1 MPQRRVCG
9 PDRTNG
15 DAENPPHALTGRP
28 IAATILGIMT
38 KALILASSSRYRR
51 ELLDRLGIAY
61 SCVSPDIDESALP
74 GETPQDTALRLSE
87 QKARAVWDAN
97 PGAVVIGSDQV
108 ADLNG
113 VKLGKPHTRE
123 NAIRQLR
130 SMQGREVVFTTALC
144 VIDAEG
150 RVEKLKSQTTIRMRE
165 LSDEAIE
172 AYVDREKPF
181 DCAGAAKI
189 ERLGIAL
196 MANVTSDDPTSLI
209 GLPLM
214 ALTTLLTRAGV
225 EVLPG
230 LRA

>member
-1 MPQRRVCG
+1 
-9 PDRTNG
+9 
-15 DAENPPHALTGRP
+15 
-28 IAATILGIMT
+28 MT
-38 KALILASSSRYRR
+38 KALILASTGLEALTPASGPRYRR

-61 SCVSPDIDESALP
+61 TCESPDIDESSLP
-74 GETPQDTALRLSE
+74 GETPQDTAMRLSE
-87 QKARAVWDAN
+87 MKARAIWDKH
-97 PGAVVIGSDQV
+97 PGAVVIGSDQL
-108 ADLNG
+108 ADL
-113 VKLGKPHTRE
+113 KPHTHE
-123 NAIRQLR
+123 NAVRQLK
-130 SMQGREVVFTTALC
+130 SMQGHDVVFTTALC

-150 RVEKLKSQTTIRMRE
+150 RAERVKSQTTIRMRT

-172 AYVDREKPF
+172 AYVEREKPF

-196 MANVTSDDPTSLI
+196 MESVKSDDPTSLI

-230 LRA
+230 LDA

>member
-1 MPQRRVCG
+1 
-9 PDRTNG
+9 
-15 DAENPPHALTGRP
+15 
-28 IAATILGIMT
+28 MT

-61 SCVSPDIDESALP
+61 TCESPDIDESSLP
-74 GETPQDTALRLSE
+74 GETPQDTAMRLSE
-87 QKARAVWDAN
+87 MKARAIWDKH

-113 VKLGKPHTRE
+113 VKLGKPHTHE
-123 NAIRQLR
+123 NAVRQLK
-130 SMQGREVVFTTALC
+130 SMQGHDVVFTTALC

-150 RVEKLKSQTTIRMRE
+150 RAERVKSQTTIRMRTE
-165 LSDEAIE
+165 IGGGEYTDEAIE
-172 AYVDREKPF
+172 AYVEREKPF

-196 MANVTSDDPTSLI
+196 MESVKSGDPTSLI

-230 LRA
+230 LDA

>member
-1 MPQRRVCG
+1 MAKEKTVFVC
-9 PDRTNG
+9 
-15 DAENPPHALTGRP
+15 
-28 IAATILGIMT
+28 
-38 KALILASSSRYRR
+38 
-51 ELLDRLGIAY
+51 
-61 SCVSPDIDESALP
+61 SAC
-74 GETPQDTALRLSE
+74 GYETPRWMGKCPGCNAWNTLEEQAPQAAQQAAPVKANKQRPGTGASAMRLSE
-87 QKARAVWDAN
+87 MKARAIWDKH

-113 VKLGKPHTRE
+113 VKLGKPHTHE
-123 NAIRQLR
+123 NAVRQLK
-130 SMQGREVVFTTALC
+130 SMQGHDVVFTTALC

-150 RVEKLKSQTTIRMRE
+150 RAERVKSQTTIRMRT

-172 AYVDREKPF
+172 AYVEREKPF
-181 DCAGAAKI
+181 DCDGAAKI

-196 MANVTSDDPTSLI
+196 MESVKSDDPTSLI

-230 LRA
+230 LDA